1 MIAFLTNKNIYH
13 HYKEVIVR
21 MSESLIVKNGTVLE
35 SALGINREASVMIND
50 AYFAGIYEKGNE
62 PPNAQ
67 EIDASGCLVM
77 PGLIDT
83 HLHVF
88 NAGTE
93 NGIIPDLTLLPM
105 GVTACIDQGSAGSG
119 NFQAF
124 YNSVITQSKVH
135 IFATLNISTS
145 GLITSSYP
153 ENLDPRFFKAG
164 DIQKLFEKYPDVL
177 CGIKVRISKELV
189 GDLGLLPLEKAIE
202 VAEKIGTRISVHT
215 TNPPVP
221 VSEFI
226 QIFRK
231 NDIYSHAFQGRG
243 YSILNE
249 KGTLSAEVHEARSRG
264 VIFDTADARVHYL
277 YPVINAALTEHF
289 LPDTISTDLVQG
301 SVFQPGVFGL
311 PRIMSKYLELGVPLL
326 DVVRAVTER
335 PAEIVNRKGQ
345 LGTLREGA
353 CADLAIFKLVDCDSS
368 ITDREGNSLTLHKM
382 LVPQC
387 TILGGKVVFRQF
399 NF

>member
-1 MIAFLTNKNIYH
+1 
-13 HYKEVIVR
+13 
-21 MSESLIVKNGTVLE
+21 MSGSLIIKNGTVLD
-35 SALGINREASVMIND
+35 SALGINRQASVLID
-50 AYFAGIYEKGNE
+50 GERFAGIYEIGSE
-62 PPNAQ
+62 PHAVQ

-83 HLHVF
+83 HIHVF
-88 NAGTE
+88 HSGTE
-93 NGIIPDLTLLPM
+93 NGIISDSTLLPM
-105 GVTACIDQGSAGSG
+105 GVTAGIDQGSAGSG

-124 YNSVITQSKVH
+124 YDSVIARSKVH
-135 IFATLNISTS
+135 IFAALNISTS

-153 ENLDPRFFKAG
+153 ENLDPRYFKAD
-164 DIQKLFEKYPDVL
+164 DIQNLFSKYPEVL

-189 GDLGLLPLEKAIE
+189 GDLGLLPLEKTLG
-202 VAEKIGTRISVHT
+202 VAEKVGTRISVHT

-226 QIFRK
+226 HLFRK

-243 YSILNE
+243 FSILNE
-249 KGTLSAEVHEARSRG
+249 DGKLSAEVHEARSRG

-277 YPVINAALTEHF
+277 YPVIKAALAENF

-311 PRIMSKYLELGVPLL
+311 PRVMSKYIELRVPLI

-335 PAEIVNRKGQ
+335 PAEIVNRKNE

-353 CADLAIFKLVDCDSS
+353 IADAAIFKLADCESK
-368 ITDREGNSLTLHKM
+368 ITDRVGNSLTLHKM
-382 LVPQC
+382 LLPQC

>member
-1 MIAFLTNKNIYH
+1 
-13 HYKEVIVR
+13 
-21 MSESLIVKNGTVLE
+21 MSGSLIVKNGTVLD
-35 SALGINREASVMIND
+35 SSLGINREASVMIDD
-50 AYFAGIYEKGNE
+50 AYFAGIYDKGNE
-62 PPNAQ
+62 PPAVQ

-83 HLHVF
+83 HIHVF

-105 GVTACIDQGSAGSG
+105 GVTAGIDQGSAGSG
-119 NFQAF
+119 NFQGF
-124 YNSVITQSKVH
+124 YDSIISKSKVH
-135 IFATLNISTS
+135 IFAALNISTS

-153 ENLDPRFFKAG
+153 ENLDPKFFKAG
-164 DIQKLFEKYPDVL
+164 DIQRLFKKYPDVL

-189 GDLGLLPLEKAIE
+189 GDLGLLPLEKALE
-202 VAEKIGTRISVHT
+202 VAEKVGTRISVHT
-215 TNPPVP
+215 TNPPAP

-226 QIFRK
+226 QLFRK
-231 NDIYSHAFQGRG
+231 DDIYSHAFQGRG
-243 YSILNE
+243 YSILND
-249 KGTLSAEVHEARSRG
+249 KGKLSAEVHEARSRG

-277 YPVINAALTEHF
+277 YPVIKAALAENF

-311 PRIMSKYLELGVPLL
+311 PRIMSKYLELGVPLI

-353 CADLAIFKLVDCDSS
+353 CADLAIFKLVDCESN
-368 ITDREGNSLTLHKM
+368 ITDREGNTLTLHKI

>member
-1 MIAFLTNKNIYH
+1 
-13 HYKEVIVR
+13 
-21 MSESLIVKNGTVLE
+21 MSGSLIVKNGTILD
-35 SALGINREASVMIND
+35 SSLGINREASVMID
-50 AYFAGIYEKGNE
+50 GEYFAGIYESGSE
-62 PPNAQ
+62 PQAVQ

-83 HLHVF
+83 HIHVF

-105 GVTACIDQGSAGSG
+105 GVTAGIDQGSAGSG
-119 NFQAF
+119 NFQGF
-124 YNSVITQSKVH
+124 YDSIISRSNVH
-135 IFATLNISTS
+135 IFAALNISTS

-153 ENLDPRFFKAG
+153 ENLDPRYFKAG
-164 DIQKLFEKYPDVL
+164 DIQRLFDKYPDVL

-189 GDLGLLPLEKAIE
+189 GDLGLLPLEKALE
-202 VAEKIGTRISVHT
+202 VAEKVGTRISVHT
-215 TNPPVP
+215 TNPPAP
-221 VSEFI
+221 VSDFI
-226 QIFRK
+226 QMFRK
-231 NDIYSHAFQGRG
+231 DDIYSHTFQGRG
-243 YSILNE
+243 FSILNDE
-249 KGTLSAEVHEARSRG
+249 GRLLPEVHEARSRG

-277 YPVINAALTEHF
+277 YPVIKAALAENF

-311 PRIMSKYLELGVPLL
+311 PRIMSKYLELGVPLI

-335 PAEIVNRKGQ
+335 PAEIVNKKGK

-353 CADLAIFKLVDCDSS
+353 CADLAIFKLVDCKSD
-368 ITDREGNSLTLHKM
+368 ITDRTGNSLTLHKI